1 MLTAYLTATRNLLQL
16 PGVNSTSLYT
26 DANLT
31 TFINTS
37 RGQLA
42 GEAECIRVLG
52 TISTVVGQQNYLFSA
67 INVGVPAT
75 TGVQAAINIRSVRV
89 SVGDGSIWVPPR
101 AWEWFELFSL
111 GNVTATPG
119 VPTDW
124 SQYGQG
130 AAPGN
135 TGTNLG
141 GSFYIS
147 PSPDA
152 VYTLNCD
159 CVCYPQTLALDSDKE
174 AIPYL
179 WTDAV
184 PYLAAYYALLSA
196 ETNARM
202 DDALNYY
209 KIYKEF
215 VDRARTAAN
224 PSVNRWQY
232 EKAADPVTALKLG
245 MKAGGGQ

>member
-16 PGVNSTSLYT
+16 PGTASTSLYT

-52 TISTVVGQQNYLFSA
+52 TVPTVVGQQPYLFSA
-67 INVGVPAT
+67 IN
-75 TGVQAAINIRSVRV
+75 TGVTATNGVQGAIHVRSVRW
-89 SVGDGSIWVPPR
+89 SVGDGSVWVTPR
-101 AWEWFELFSL
+101 PWEWFELFQL
-111 GNVTATPG
+111 GSVTNTPG
-119 VPTDW
+119 PPVEW
-124 SQYGQG
+124 SQFGQG
-130 AAPGN
+130 AVSGS
-135 TGTNLG
+135 TGSG
-141 GSFYIS
+141 ASGSFYIG

-152 VYTLNCD
+152 IYTLNCD
-159 CVCYPQTLALDSDKE
+159 CVCYPQPLALDTDVE

-202 DDALNYY
+202 QDAMNYY
-209 KIYKEF
+209 KIYSEF
-215 VDRARTAAN
+215 VTRARTAAN

-232 EKAADPVTALKLG
+232 EKAADPAQAAKFNVKG
-245 MKAGGGQ
+245 AGG